1 VPFLLV
7 HPVKDE
13 NIVHF
18 NRKYGPQLKN
28 KMSLTS
34 RLWRLKNKNDEITS
48 NYSSLI
54 TIQVSIAVCGV
65 PFLKNSDPLIPN
77 IRIL

>member
-1 VPFLLV
+1 M
-7 HPVKDE
+7 DE

-18 NRKYGPQLKN
+18 TNTKNRKYGPQLKN
-28 KMSLTS
+28 KMYLTS
-34 RLWRLKNKNDEITS
+34 RLWRLKNENDEITS

-65 PFLKNSDPLIPN
+65 PFLKNIDPLIPN
-77 IRIL
+77 IRIS